1 MNFTIF
7 NRMFRA
13 SKLDVKLYEEVEA
26 DKSLLTEA
34 MVVVIL
40 SSLASGIGSWSMGFG
55 ELFTTTIGELISWY
69 VWAFIVYLIGTKLL
83 PEPQTVADHGELLRT
98 IGYSS
103 APGVIRILKLIL
115 PFDGAIDFLAII
127 WMLAAM
133 IIAVR
138 QALDYESTMRSVA
151 VCILGLLVKIIALT
165 FILLALGFL
174 YNVIGKAV

>member
-7 NRMFRA
+7 NRMLRA
-13 SKLDVKLYEEVEA
+13 SKLDVELYEEVEA

-103 APGVIRILKLIL
+103 APGVIRIFKLIL

-127 WMLAAM
+127 WMLTAM

-138 QALDYESTMRSVA
+138 QALDYESTMRSVG

-174 YNVIGKAV
+174 YSVIGKAV

>member
-1 MNFTIF
+1 MNFTIV
-7 NRMFRA
+7 NRMFSA
-13 SKLDVKLYEEVEA
+13 SKLDVELYEEVEA

-103 APGVIRILKLIL
+103 APGVIRILKFL
-115 PFDGAIDFLAII
+115 PLAGC
-127 WMLAAM
+127 LQ
-133 IIAVR
+133 R
-138 QALDYESTMRSVA
+138 
-151 VCILGLLVKIIALT
+151 
-165 FILLALGFL
+165 
-174 YNVIGKAV
+174 

>member
-13 SKLDVKLYEEVEA
+13 SKLDVELYEEVEA

-103 APGVIRILKLIL
+103 APGVIRIFKLIL

-127 WMLAAM
+127 WMLTAM

-138 QALDYESTMRSVA
+138 QALDYKSSLRSVL
-151 VCILGLLVKIIALT
+151 VCSMGLILKKITLSVVLILWGLLYI
-165 FILLALGFL
+165 FIE
-174 YNVIGKAV
+174 KAV

>member
-1 MNFTIF
+1 MNFTII

-13 SKLDVKLYEEVEA
+13 SKLDVELYEEVEA

-127 WMLAAM
+127 WMLTAM

-138 QALDYESTMRSVA
+138 QALDYKSSLRSVL
-151 VCILGLLVKIIALT
+151 VCSMGLILKKITLSVVLILWGLLYI
-165 FILLALGFL
+165 FIE
-174 YNVIGKAV
+174 KAV